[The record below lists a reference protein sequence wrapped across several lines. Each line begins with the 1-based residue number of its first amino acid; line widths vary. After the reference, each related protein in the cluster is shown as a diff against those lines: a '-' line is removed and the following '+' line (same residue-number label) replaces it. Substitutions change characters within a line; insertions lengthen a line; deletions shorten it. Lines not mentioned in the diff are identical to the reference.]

1 MRTNSHRAAGRRCLS
16 SQRGITLLETLVALG
31 LFAITAATTG
41 NFLVSQIRRSSSE
54 YLYSQAYVL
63 AEQQLETLR
72 ALPQYSDIVPG
83 STSTSV
89 GGTQFTV
96 ATSVLNNT
104 PADGLKQITVNVS
117 WRDLL
122 GAQNAAVQT
131 IYTQVQRN

>member
-1 MRTNSHRAAGRRCLS
+1 MRTNSHHTAHPRAS
-16 SQRGITLLETLVALG
+16 ERGVSLLETLVALG
-31 LFAITAATTG
+31 LFAITAATIG
-41 NFLVSQIRRSSSE
+41 NFLVSQMRRSSSN

-72 ALPQYSDIVPG
+72 ALPQYTDIVPA
-83 STSTSV
+83 STTTSV

-96 ATSVLNNT
+96 GTSVLNDT

-117 WRDLL
+117 WQDIF
-122 GAQNAAVQT
+122 GAQNVAVQT

>member
-1 MRTNSHRAAGRRCLS
+1 MSL
-16 SQRGITLLETLVALG
+16 IETLVALG
-31 LFAITAATTG
+31 LFAITAATIG
-41 NFLVSQIRRSSSE
+41 NFLVSQMRRSSSN

-72 ALPQYSDIVPG
+72 ALPQYTDIVPA
-83 STSTSV
+83 TATTSV

-96 ATSVLNNT
+96 GTSVLNDT

-117 WRDLL
+117 WQDMF
-122 GAQNAAVQT
+122 GSQNVAVQT